1 MRERLE
7 RRLEE
12 LRAEFEKGEQ
22 TLRDLETQAANVR
35 QMLLRISGAVQVLE
49 EELDGKHEIRKESA
63 ELSGQANG
71 GIAAREQAVGEAG
84 LRLTAER

>member
-7 RRLEE
+7 QRLRE

-22 TLRDLETQAANVR
+22 TLQDLETQAATVR

-49 EELDGKHEIRKESA
+49 EILDDKDEPQQDGVEPSDR
-63 ELSGQANG
+63 ANG
-71 GIAAREQAVGEAG
+71 EVGAREQVAGEAG